1 MAQLM
6 QYPRRCHT
14 KKEATTMGYLV
25 DFFYLMKELFKLLLL
40 VLISPLGLMAGYLFS
55 WE

>member
-1 MAQLM
+1 MSYAITLTLP
-6 QYPRRCHT
+6 YNGGGHN
-14 KKEATTMGYLV
+14 MGYV
-25 DFFYLMKELFKLLLL
+25 IDFFYFMKEFFKLLFL